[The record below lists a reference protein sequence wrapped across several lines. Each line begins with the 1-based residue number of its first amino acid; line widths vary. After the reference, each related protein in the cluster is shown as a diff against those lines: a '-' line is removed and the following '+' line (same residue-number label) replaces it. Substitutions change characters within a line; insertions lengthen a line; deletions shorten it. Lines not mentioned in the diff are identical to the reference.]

1 MGLFQCRLR
10 EPHLGFFGVFGL
22 QGPNNLSFSN
32 GIAQVNRHLLPE
44 IKHASFRVLVRSCHG
59 QYHGWCIT
67 PVYIRSPINLLI
79 QHIFLIL
86 HRKLWCCERGLNS
99 RPHPY
104 QGCALPLSYHSAG
117 AVWACALPAWRL
129 IRRYL
134 VAMQG
139 VSGLGNLDPSGCI
152 G

>member
-1 MGLFQCRLR
+1 MYLSDV
-10 EPHLGFFGVFGL
+10 PP
-22 QGPNNLSFSN
+22 GPSKS
-32 GIAQVNRHLLPE
+32 
-44 IKHASFRVLVRSCHG
+44 
-59 QYHGWCIT
+59 
-67 PVYIRSPINLLI
+67 LI
-79 QHIFLIL
+79 SAMFLESMQ
-86 HRKLWCCERGLNS
+86 KSWCCERGLNS

-129 IRRYL
+129 IKRYL

-139 VSGLGNLDPSGCI
+139 VSGLSNLDPSRCI